1 MAQNNDNE
9 RTVIVTS
16 DAERKTRFAWMRELA
31 FVVAIVGGAWV
42 IADAI
47 ADVRVAIADVRVEV
61 AQLAG
66 EVAELAAKVEHNG
79 VLIERNAE
87 AIARNAE
94 AIARN
99 AEAIGE
105 LKESMASLAGA
116 IRRTHPRAPGAGQ
129 PLRALRQVRISP

>member
-9 RTVIVTS
+9 RKVIVTG

-42 IADAI
+42 IAD
-47 ADVRVAIADVRVEV
+47 AIADVRVEV

-94 AIARN
+94 AI
-99 AEAIGE
+99 GE
-105 LKESMASLAGA
+105 LKESMASLAGQYA
-116 IRRTHPRAPGAGQ
+116 EHIREHQELASR
-129 PLRALRQVRISP
+129 

>member
-9 RTVIVTS
+9 RTVIVTG

-42 IADAI
+42 IAD
-47 ADVRVAIADVRVEV
+47 AIADVRVEV

-94 AIARN
+94 AIERN

-105 LKESMASLAGA
+105 LKESMASLAGQYA
-116 IRRTHPRAPGAGQ
+116 EHIREHQELASR
-129 PLRALRQVRISP
+129 

>member
-1 MAQNNDNE
+1 MAQNSDNE
-9 RTVIVTS
+9 RTVIVTG

-66 EVAELAAKVEHNG
+66 EVGELAAKVEHNG

-94 AIARN
+94 AI
-99 AEAIGE
+99 GE
-105 LKESMASLAGA
+105 LKESMASLAGQYA
-116 IRRTHPRAPGAGQ
+116 EHIREHQELASR
-129 PLRALRQVRISP
+129 

>member
-9 RTVIVTS
+9 RTVIVTG

-42 IADAI
+42 IAD
-47 ADVRVAIADVRVEV
+47 AIADVRVEV

-87 AIARNAE
+87 AIAG
-94 AIARN
+94 N

-105 LKESMASLAGA
+105 LKESMASLAGQYA
-116 IRRTHPRAPGAGQ
+116 EHIREHQELASR
-129 PLRALRQVRISP
+129 